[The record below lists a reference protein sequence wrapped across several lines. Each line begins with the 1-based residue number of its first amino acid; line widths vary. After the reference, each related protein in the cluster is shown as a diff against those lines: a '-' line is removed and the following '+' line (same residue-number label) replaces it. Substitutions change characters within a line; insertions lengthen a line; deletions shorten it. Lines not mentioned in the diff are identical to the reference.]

1 MISEVYNGNSP
12 LAEELIA
19 KWNEKNAEVE
29 KLAREMRELTSKM
42 KSEFSRFKSGDVIR
56 NTKDGKKYVVVLVKV
71 YESELKGGCRSKPS
85 IEFNYEV
92 KPIRKSDGM
101 PSANFSHDYFNCG
114 SDFESTGEHFNFQT
128 QQYE

>member
-12 LAEELIA
+12 LAEELID

-29 KLAREMRELTSKM
+29 KLTREMKELTAKM
-42 KSEFSRFKSGDVIR
+42 QIEFSRFKRGDVIR
-56 NTKDGKKYVVVLVKV
+56 NTKDGKKYVVLFVNV
-71 YESELKGGCRSKPS
+71 YESGLRHREPS

-101 PSANFSHDYFNCG
+101 PSENFSHEYFNCG
-114 SDFESTGEHFNFQT
+114 SDFEPTGEHFNFQT
-128 QQYE
+128 KQYD